1 MYNNESAAVTAMQ
14 TTLISIQRIRSLL
27 ASEAHSLSREVYVE
41 VDRHLAS
48 IEYGLSQ
55 EVANYGAYQYTPAP
69 HLHEDDESERASFW
83 RTLVTRVNG
92 GQ

>member
-48 IEYGLSQ
+48 KPS
-55 EVANYGAYQYTPAP
+55 P
-69 HLHEDDESERASFW
+69 R
-83 RTLVTRVNG
+83 
-92 GQ
+92 